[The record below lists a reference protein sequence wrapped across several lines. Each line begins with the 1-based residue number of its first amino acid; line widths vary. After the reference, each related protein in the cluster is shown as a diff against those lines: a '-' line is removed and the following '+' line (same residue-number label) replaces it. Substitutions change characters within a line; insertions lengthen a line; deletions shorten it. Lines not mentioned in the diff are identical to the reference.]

1 MSIVILHHD
10 LEPTEKRL
18 EELFKDREI
27 DVNMFDVRD
36 VDISD
41 FVDADLVLNRVYA
54 SVANRDYAS
63 IDRTL
68 NLIQKLE
75 EQGLNCLNSYMT
87 SLFDYNKFESYIAM
101 KNSGIKTP
109 ETRFV
114 QNQTNISDLF
124 EDISY
129 EFTFPIIIKRNTGG
143 RGKDISKVF
152 SRDEFF
158 EDLDKKFNLAYQE
171 KYMGDFIIQEF
182 INSSR
187 DYDCRIGIIDGE
199 FVFSYKRSLISKKE
213 GEIPWLASVS
223 NGSIEGEYEAQEKE
237 IILALN
243 ATKSIGARFNEL
255 DVMFTENGPCII
267 ENNPTPNYITTEIE
281 DQKRMELFIDIIKN
295 SLNPKK
301 NEE

>member
-109 ETRFV
+109 KTRFV
-114 QNQTNISDLF
+114 KNQTNISDLF

-129 EFTFPIIIKRNTGG
+129 EFTFPIIIKR
-143 RGKDISKVF
+143 KV
-152 SRDEFF
+152 
-158 EDLDKKFNLAYQE
+158 
-171 KYMGDFIIQEF
+171 
-182 INSSR
+182 NS
-187 DYDCRIGIIDGE
+187 
-199 FVFSYKRSLISKKE
+199 
-213 GEIPWLASVS
+213 
-223 NGSIEGEYEAQEKE
+223 
-237 IILALN
+237 
-243 ATKSIGARFNEL
+243 
-255 DVMFTENGPCII
+255 
-267 ENNPTPNYITTEIE
+267 
-281 DQKRMELFIDIIKN
+281 
-295 SLNPKK
+295 
-301 NEE
+301 